1 MPEFVRVS
9 FDNQLVFYILISYS
23 FSWQTLSLK
32 IHIFLYIYVMLY
44 LRNGFSSVSDLNN
57 VIINK
62 NIQIKV
68 HMITQQHTVT
78 IYEYKTISFV
88 HSEHIF

>member
-1 MPEFVRVS
+1 MP
-9 FDNQLVFYILISYS
+9 NLP
-23 FSWQTLSLK
+23 
-32 IHIFLYIYVMLY
+32 
-44 LRNGFSSVSDLNN
+44 NGFSSVSDLNN